1 MFTVCPGGGIGRHK
15 GLKIPRQQWRAG
27 SSPAPGTNIIKKT
40 KLMNIIVTGG
50 AGFIGS
56 SLIRYLINNT
66 DHKILNIDKLTYAA
80 NLNSLDTVKN
90 HKNYFFKKED
100 ITNKKKIY
108 EIFEDFKPDLI
119 FHLAAES
126 HVDNSIETPLEFVN
140 TNVYGTAVMLESA
153 HNFWD
158 KCDKSKKETFKFL
171 HISTDEVY
179 GSLQPNEFFYEDT
192 SYDPSSPYSAS
203 KASSDHLVRAWIK
216 TYGLPAIVTN
226 CSNNYGPYQ
235 NYEKLI
241 PQTIHN
247 ALKGQNIPIYG
258 DGLQI
263 RDWLFVDDHVR
274 ALYKVMKRGKL
285 GETYNIG
292 GNNQKTNLEVVN
304 QICALLDE
312 KINLSTHNLSSHKEL
327 IQFVN
332 DRPGHDTRYAMNI
345 TKISNE
351 IDWLPRTTFNTG
363 IDLTVSWYIDNYEN

>member
-1 MFTVCPGGGIGRHK
+1 
-15 GLKIPRQQWRAG
+15 
-27 SSPAPGTNIIKKT
+27 
-40 KLMNIIVTGG
+40 MNIIVTGG

-56 SLIRYLINNT
+56 ALIRYLINNT
-66 DHKILNIDKLTYAA
+66 DHKILNIDKLTYAG
-80 NLNSLDTVKN
+80 NLNSLNTVKN
-90 HKNYFFKKED
+90 NKNYLFKKED
-100 ITNKKKIY
+100 ITNKEKIY
-108 EIFEDFKPDLI
+108 EIFEDFQPDLI

-153 HNFWD
+153 YNFWI
-158 KCDKSKKETFKFL
+158 KCDKSKKENFRFL

-179 GSLQPNEFFYEDT
+179 GSLQPNEFFYEDS

-216 TYGLPAIVTN
+216 TYGFPAIVTN

-241 PQTIHN
+241 PRAIHN
-247 ALKGQNIPIYG
+247 ALKGKKIPIYG
-258 DGLQI
+258 NGSQV
-263 RDWLFVDDHVR
+263 RDWLFVDDHVH

-304 QICALLDE
+304 QICVLLDT
-312 KINLSTHNLSSHKEL
+312 KINILTHDLSSHKEL

-332 DRPGHDTRYAMNI
+332 DRPGHDKRYAMNI

-351 IDWLPRTTFNTG
+351 LDWLPKTDFNTG
-363 IDLTVSWYIDNYEN
+363 IDLTVSWYIDNYEH

>member
-1 MFTVCPGGGIGRHK
+1 
-15 GLKIPRQQWRAG
+15 
-27 SSPAPGTNIIKKT
+27 
-40 KLMNIIVTGG
+40 MNIIVTGG

-56 SLIRYLINNT
+56 ALIRYLINNT
-66 DHKILNIDKLTYAA
+66 DHKILNIDKLTYAG
-80 NLNSLDTVKN
+80 NLNSLNTVKN
-90 HKNYFFKKED
+90 NKNYLFKKED
-100 ITNKKKIY
+100 ITNKEKIY
-108 EIFEDFKPDLI
+108 EIFEDFQPDLI

-153 HNFWD
+153 YNFWI
-158 KCDKSKKETFKFL
+158 KCDKSKKENFRFL

-179 GSLQPNEFFYEDT
+179 GSLQPNEFFYEDS

-216 TYGLPAIVTN
+216 TYGFPAIVTN

-241 PQTIHN
+241 PRAIHN
-247 ALKGQNIPIYG
+247 ALKGKKIPIYG
-258 DGLQI
+258 NGSQV
-263 RDWLFVDDHVR
+263 RDWLFVDDHVH

-304 QICALLDE
+304 QICVLLDT
-312 KINLSTHNLSSHKEL
+312 KINILTHDLSSHKEL

-332 DRPGHDTRYAMNI
+332 DRPGHDKRYAMNI

-351 IDWLPRTTFNTG
+351 LDWLPKTNFNTG
-363 IDLTVSWYIDNYEN
+363 IDLTVSWYIDNYEH

>member
-1 MFTVCPGGGIGRHK
+1 
-15 GLKIPRQQWRAG
+15 
-27 SSPAPGTNIIKKT
+27 
-40 KLMNIIVTGG
+40 MNIIVTGG

-56 SLIRYLINNT
+56 ALIRYLISNT
-66 DHKILNIDKLTYAA
+66 DHKILNIDKLTYAG

-90 HKNYFFKKED
+90 HKNYLFKKED
-100 ITNKKKIY
+100 ITNKEKIY
-108 EIFEDFKPDLI
+108 EIFKDFKPDLI

-153 HNFWD
+153 YNFWD
-158 KCDKSKKETFKFL
+158 KCDQSKKETFRFL

-192 SYDPSSPYSAS
+192 AYDPSSPYSAS
-203 KASSDHLVRAWIK
+203 KASSDHLVRAWFK
-216 TYGLPAIVTN
+216 TYGFPAIVTN
-226 CSNNYGPYQ
+226 CSNNYGPHQ

-241 PQTIHN
+241 PRTIHN

-258 DGLQI
+258 NGLQI

-312 KINLSTHNLSSHKEL
+312 KINLSTHDLSSHKEL

-351 IDWLPRTTFNTG
+351 IDWLPSTTFNTG
-363 IDLTVSWYIDNYEN
+363 IDLTVNWYIDNYED

>member
-1 MFTVCPGGGIGRHK
+1 
-15 GLKIPRQQWRAG
+15 
-27 SSPAPGTNIIKKT
+27 
-40 KLMNIIVTGG
+40 MNIIVTGG

-56 SLIRYLINNT
+56 ALIRYLINNT
-66 DHKILNIDKLTYAA
+66 DHKILNIDKLTYAG
-80 NLNSLDTVKN
+80 NLNSLDAVKN
-90 HKNYFFKKED
+90 HKNYLFKKED
-100 ITNKKKIY
+100 ITNKEEIY

-126 HVDNSIETPLEFVN
+126 HVDNSIENPLEFVN

-153 HNFWD
+153 YNFWN
-158 KCDKSKKETFKFL
+158 KCDKSKKETFRFL

-179 GSLQPNEFFYEDT
+179 GSLQPNEFFYEDS

-216 TYGLPAIVTN
+216 TYGFPAIVTN

-241 PQTIHN
+241 PRTIHN

-258 DGLQI
+258 NGLQI

-274 ALYKVMKRGKL
+274 ALYKVIKRGNL

-312 KINLSTHNLSSHKEL
+312 KIDLSTHNLSSHKEL
-327 IQFVN
+327 IKFVN

-345 TKISNE
+345 TKISHE
-351 IDWLPRTTFNTG
+351 IDWLPSTTFNTG
-363 IDLTVSWYIDNYEN
+363 INLTVNWYIDNYRY

>member
-1 MFTVCPGGGIGRHK
+1 
-15 GLKIPRQQWRAG
+15 
-27 SSPAPGTNIIKKT
+27 
-40 KLMNIIVTGG
+40 MNIIVTGG

-56 SLIRYLINNT
+56 ALIRYLINNT
-66 DHKILNIDKLTYAA
+66 DHKILNIDKLTYAG
-80 NLNSLDTVKN
+80 NLNSLNTVKN
-90 HKNYFFKKED
+90 NKNYLFKKED
-100 ITNKKKIY
+100 ITNKEKIY
-108 EIFEDFKPDLI
+108 EIFEDFQPDLI

-153 HNFWD
+153 YNFWI
-158 KCDKSKKETFKFL
+158 KCDKSKKENFRFL

-179 GSLQPNEFFYEDT
+179 GSLQPNEFFYEDS

-216 TYGLPAIVTN
+216 TYGFPAIVTN

-241 PQTIHN
+241 PRAIHN
-247 ALKGQNIPIYG
+247 ALEGKKIPIYG
-258 DGLQI
+258 NGSQV
-263 RDWLFVDDHVR
+263 RDWLFVDDHVH

-304 QICALLDE
+304 QICVLLDT
-312 KINLSTHNLSSHKEL
+312 KINILTHDLSSHKEL

-332 DRPGHDTRYAMNI
+332 DRPGHDKRYAMNI

-351 IDWLPRTTFNTG
+351 LDWLPKTNFNTG
-363 IDLTVSWYIDNYEN
+363 IDLTVSWYIDNYEH

>member
-1 MFTVCPGGGIGRHK
+1 
-15 GLKIPRQQWRAG
+15 
-27 SSPAPGTNIIKKT
+27 
-40 KLMNIIVTGG
+40 MNIIVTGG

>member
-1 MFTVCPGGGIGRHK
+1 M
-15 GLKIPRQQWRAG
+15 
-27 SSPAPGTNIIKKT
+27 
-40 KLMNIIVTGG
+40 
-50 AGFIGS
+50 
-56 SLIRYLINNT
+56 
-66 DHKILNIDKLTYAA
+66 
-80 NLNSLDTVKN
+80 
-90 HKNYFFKKED
+90 
-100 ITNKKKIY
+100 
-108 EIFEDFKPDLI
+108 
-119 FHLAAES
+119 HLAAES
-126 HVDNSIETPLEFVN
+126 HVDRSIDSPRIFIETNILGTYVLLEQSKEYWLSLN
-140 TNVYGTAVMLESA
+140 
-153 HNFWD
+153 D
-158 KCDKSKKETFKFL
+158 KKKNKFKFL
-171 HISTDEVY
+171 HVSTDEVY
-179 GSLQPNEFFYEDT
+179 GDLGQKDILFTEETPYAPN
-192 SYDPSSPYSAS
+192 SPYAAS

-216 TYGLPAIVTN
+216 TYGFPAIVTN

-241 PQTIHN
+241 PRTIHN

-351 IDWLPRTTFNTG
+351 IDWLPRTTFNTV
-363 IDLTVSWYIDNYEN
+363 IDLTVIWYIDNYEN

>member
-1 MFTVCPGGGIGRHK
+1 
-15 GLKIPRQQWRAG
+15 
-27 SSPAPGTNIIKKT
+27 
-40 KLMNIIVTGG
+40 MNIIVTGG

-56 SLIRYLINNT
+56 ALIRYLINNT
-66 DHKILNIDKLTYAA
+66 DHKILNIDKLTYAG
-80 NLNSLDTVKN
+80 NLNSLNTVKN
-90 HKNYFFKKED
+90 DKNYLFKKED
-100 ITNKKKIY
+100 ITNKEKIY
-108 EIFEDFKPDLI
+108 EIFEDFQPDLI

-153 HNFWD
+153 YNFWI
-158 KCDKSKKETFKFL
+158 KCDKSKKENFRFL

-179 GSLQPNEFFYEDT
+179 GSLQPNEFFYEDS

-216 TYGLPAIVTN
+216 TYGFPAIVTN

-241 PQTIHN
+241 PRAIHN
-247 ALKGQNIPIYG
+247 ALKGENIPIYG
-258 DGLQI
+258 NGSQV
-263 RDWLFVDDHVR
+263 RDWLFVDDHVH

-304 QICALLDE
+304 QICVLLDT
-312 KINLSTHNLSSHKEL
+312 KINIHKHDLSSHKEL

-332 DRPGHDTRYAMNI
+332 DRPGHDKRYAMNI

-351 IDWLPRTTFNTG
+351 LDWLPKTNFNTG
-363 IDLTVSWYIDNYEN
+363 IDLTVSWYIDNYGH